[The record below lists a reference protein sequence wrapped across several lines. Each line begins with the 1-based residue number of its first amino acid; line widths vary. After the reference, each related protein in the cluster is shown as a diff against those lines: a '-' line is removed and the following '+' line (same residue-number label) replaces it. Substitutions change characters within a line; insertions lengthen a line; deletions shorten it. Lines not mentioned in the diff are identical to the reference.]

1 MTETAVAL
9 PGGTKI
15 EWADYTFN
23 PWWGCSRVSAACDY
37 CYAEAWAK
45 RFGVLWGDD
54 QERRPASDNYWREPL
69 KWNRKAENAGVRRRV
84 FCASMADVFEDKPGL
99 DVPRTR
105 LYRLILETP
114 WLDWLLLTKRPENIR
129 RMVPVAWLDLPHP
142 TGTAPGSWP
151 ANVWVGTTAENQRYA
166 ALRLRHL
173 LEVPAPVRF
182 LSYEPALGPLDLKLW
197 LGHGLDWVIAGGESG
212 PHARPLYPGWVAEL
226 RDQCERAAVPFL
238 FKQWGEWSPDPGSKP
253 APDAMVLP
261 DGTAQVAGDTCYIP
275 DALAAAPM
283 AKVGKKAAG
292 RELDGRT
299 WDGLPTPELGRG

>member
-173 LEVPAPVRF
+173 LE
-182 LSYEPALGPLDLKLW
+182 
-197 LGHGLDWVIAGGESG
+197 
-212 PHARPLYPGWVAEL
+212 
-226 RDQCERAAVPFL
+226 
-238 FKQWGEWSPDPGSKP
+238 EWSPDPGSKP